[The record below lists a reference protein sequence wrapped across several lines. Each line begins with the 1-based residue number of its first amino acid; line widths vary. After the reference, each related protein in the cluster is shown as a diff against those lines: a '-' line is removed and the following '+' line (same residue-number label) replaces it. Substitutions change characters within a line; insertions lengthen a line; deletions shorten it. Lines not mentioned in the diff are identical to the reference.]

1 MTRWLALGAEGL
13 DSLVVIVSIVASY
26 GVAFGFTCL
35 SRWVWA
41 ATAAGALS
49 MFYLIAAV
57 HIGV

>member
-1 MTRWLALGAEGL
+1 MTRWPAFGAEGL
-13 DSLVVIVSIVASY
+13 DSLVVIVSIVAFY
-26 GVAFGFTCL
+26 GVAFAFTH
-35 SRWVWA
+35 SRRWVWA